1 MSTGLKLVINS
12 DSSVYTENLGQKI
25 GNNLKGGEIVQLASD
40 LGGGKTT
47 FVRGLARGSKSND
60 VVASPTFTISK
71 AYKSP
76 HFNIY
81 HFDFYRLNEPGLMKY
96 ELEELIEDR
105 KDVVVVEWADN
116 VKDILPIDTL
126 NINIAYDIEDTRI
139 IEIEYN
145 NKNAYLLEGLL

>member
-1 MSTGLKLVINS
+1 MSTGLRLVINS

-25 GNNLKGGEIVQLASD
+25 GNNLKGGEVIQLASD

-47 FVRGLARGSKSND
+47 LVRGLARGAKSKD

-71 AYKSP
+71 TYKSP
-76 HFNIY
+76 HYNIY

-96 ELEELIEDR
+96 ELEELIQDE

-116 VKDILPIDTL
+116 VKDVLPANTL
-126 NINIAYDIEDTRI
+126 NISIEYSGIDTRI
-139 IEIEYN
+139 IEIIYN
-145 NKNAYLLEGLL
+145 NENTYLLEGLL

>member
-25 GNNLKGGEIVQLASD
+25 GSNLYGGEVIQLASD

-47 FVRGLARGSKSND
+47 FVRGLAMGANSKD

-71 AYKSP
+71 TYKGP

-81 HFDFYRLNEPGLMKY
+81 HFDFYRLNEPGLVKY
-96 ELEELIEDR
+96 ELGELIQDE
-105 KDVVVVEWADN
+105 KDVVIVEWADN
-116 VKDILPIDTL
+116 VKDILPINTL
-126 NINIAYDIEDTRI
+126 NISIEYSGEDTRK
-139 IEIEYN
+139 IEIMYN
-145 NKNAYLLEGLL
+145 NKNAYLLEGLI

>member
-1 MSTGLKLVINS
+1 
-12 DSSVYTENLGQKI
+12 
-25 GNNLKGGEIVQLASD
+25 
-40 LGGGKTT
+40 
-47 FVRGLARGSKSND
+47 
-60 VVASPTFTISK
+60 
-71 AYKSP
+71 
-76 HFNIY
+76 
-81 HFDFYRLNEPGLMKY
+81 MKY

>member
-25 GNNLKGGEIVQLASD
+25 GSNLNGGEVIQLASD

-47 FVRGLARGSKSND
+47 FVRGLAMGANSKD

-71 AYKSP
+71 TYIAP

-96 ELEELIEDR
+96 ELEELIQDE
-105 KDVVVVEWADN
+105 KDVVIVEWADN
-116 VKDILPIDTL
+116 VKDILPISTL
-126 NINIAYDIEDTRI
+126 NIS
-139 IEIEYN
+139 IEYSGEDSRKIEVMYN
-145 NKNAYLLEGLL
+145 IKNAYLLEGLI